1 MPGSRSPVP
10 CGQAGRLCTFQSW
23 MIVPIITEGGSHC
36 PRFMTSHTAHVYRKT
51 RPLFG
56 LLVIAVSAITI
67 AAVGKM
73 LWFGIGAF
81 AALLF
86 AYFIATS
93 APELSNSAPGEASS
107 KLKYVV
113 FLAAFIAAILAV
125 VVGRNYP
132 FVPWPDQAETLSP
145 DQVQSLLTAHRTL
158 LFGVCTL
165 FAVAYLHIVL
175 LILGYVRH
183 QRKPETKA
191 EVPATPTAAR
201 S

>member
-1 MPGSRSPVP
+1 MSGSRSLLP
-10 CGQAGRLCTFQSW
+10 CGQAGRRRAFQLG
-23 MIVPIITEGGSHC
+23 MVVPIITEGGSHC
-36 PRFMTSHTAHVYRKT
+36 ARFMTSNTSHIYRKT

-73 LWFGIGAF
+73 LWFGIGVF
-81 AALLF
+81 AALFF

-93 APELSNSAPGEASS
+93 APELSKSAPGEAPS

-132 FVPWPDQAETLSP
+132 FVPWPDEAESLSP
-145 DQVQSLLTAHRTL
+145 AQVQSLLTAHRTL

-183 QRKPETKA
+183 QRKSEPRA
-191 EVPATPTAAR
+191 EVPATPAAAR
-201 S
+201 N

>member
-1 MPGSRSPVP
+1 MPGSRSPVR
-10 CGQAGRLCTFQSW
+10 CGQAGRLCKFQSW
-23 MIVPIITEGGSHC
+23 MIVPIVTEGGCHC
-36 PRFMTSHTAHVYRKT
+36 PRFMTSHIYRKT

-73 LWFGIGAF
+73 LWFGVGVF
-81 AALLF
+81 AALFF

-93 APELSNSAPGEASS
+93 APELSKSAPGEAPS

-132 FVPWPDQAETLSP
+132 FVPWPDEAESLSP
-145 DQVQSLLTAHRTL
+145 VQVQALLTAHRTL

-165 FAVAYLHIVL
+165 FAVSYLHIVL

-183 QRKPETKA
+183 QRKPEAKA
-191 EVPATPTAAR
+191 EVPATPAAVR

>member
-1 MPGSRSPVP
+1 
-10 CGQAGRLCTFQSW
+10 
-23 MIVPIITEGGSHC
+23 
-36 PRFMTSHTAHVYRKT
+36 MTSNSYMKT

-56 LLVIAVSAITI
+56 LLVIAVSAITV

-73 LWFGIGAF
+73 LWFGIAVF

-86 AYFIATS
+86 AYFIAVST
-93 APELSNSAPGEASS
+93 PELSKSAPGEAPS

-125 VVGRNYP
+125 FVGRNYP
-132 FVPWPDQAETLSP
+132 FMPWPEEAENLSLA
-145 DQVQSLLTAHRTL
+145 QVQSLLTAHRTL

-183 QRKPETKA
+183 QRRA
-191 EVPATPTAAR
+191 EPKVESVPAAAPTAVR
-201 S
+201 N

>member
-1 MPGSRSPVP
+1 
-10 CGQAGRLCTFQSW
+10 
-23 MIVPIITEGGSHC
+23 MIVSITSEGGWLC
-36 PRFMTSHTAHVYRKT
+36 PRFMTSHIYRKT
-51 RPLFG
+51 RPIFG
-56 LLVIAVSAITI
+56 LVVIAVSTITI
-67 AAVGKM
+67 ATVGKM
-73 LWFGIGAF
+73 LWFGVGVF

-93 APELSNSAPGEASS
+93 APELSKSAPGEAPS

-145 DQVQSLLTAHRTL
+145 EQVQSLLTAHRTL

-175 LILGYVRH
+175 LILGYLRH
-183 QRKPETKA
+183 QRKPEPKV
-191 EVPATPTAAR
+191 EVPATPTVAQH
-201 S
+201 